1 MTDGSHTVRLE
12 IPSIVAR
19 IDQVQLVA
27 DDMSREAGLA
37 GDELH
42 WMGMAVREA
51 VINAIVHGNQND
63 PAKFV
68 FIDFTIQ
75 AAPDAIELSVC
86 IRDQGAGFDP
96 GAVPDPLAP
105 ENLLK
110 TSGRGIF
117 MMSQF
122 TDELSLRRAA
132 EGGMEVRLMKRIPR

>member
-12 IPSIVAR
+12 IPSIVER

>member
-12 IPSIVAR
+12 IPSIVER

-27 DDMSREAGLA
+27 DDMSRKAGLA
-37 GDELH
+37 GDELY

-51 VINAIVHGNQND
+51 IINAIVHGNQND

-96 GAVPDPLAP
+96 GEVPDPLAP

>member
-12 IPSIVAR
+12 IPSVVER
-19 IDQVQLVA
+19 VDQVQLVA

-68 FIDFTIQ
+68 FIDFTIHS
-75 AAPDAIELSVC
+75 APDAIELSVC

-96 GAVPDPLAP
+96 GEVPDPLAP

-122 TDELSLRRAA
+122 TDELSLRRVA

>member
-12 IPSIVAR
+12 IPSIVER

-68 FIDFTIQ
+68 FLDFTIQ

-122 TDELSLRRAA
+122 TDELSLRRVA

>member
-12 IPSIVAR
+12 IPSIVER

-68 FIDFTIQ
+68 FLDFTIQ

>member
-12 IPSIVAR
+12 IPSVVER
-19 IDQVQLVA
+19 VDQVQLVA
-27 DDMSREAGLA
+27 DDVSREAGLA

-51 VINAIVHGNQND
+51 VINAIVHGNQSD
-63 PAKFV
+63 PAKVV
-68 FIDFTIQ
+68 FIDFTIHS
-75 AAPDAIELSVC
+75 APNAIELSVC

-96 GAVPDPLAP
+96 GEVPDPLAP

-122 TDELSLRRAA
+122 TDEVSLQRAP
-132 EGGMEVRLMKRIPR
+132 EGGMEVRLLKRIPR

>member
-12 IPSIVAR
+12 IPSVVER
-19 IDQVQLVA
+19 VDQVQLVA

-96 GAVPDPLAP
+96 GEVPDPLAP

>member
-12 IPSIVAR
+12 IPSIVER

-96 GAVPDPLAP
+96 GEVPDPLAP